1 MCGIAGILKLDGSE
15 VERPRVERMRD
26 ALEHR
31 GPDDAGVMIDGPIGL
46 GHHRLSI
53 IDLDTGHQPM
63 AGPRGDTWI
72 TYNGEIYNFRE
83 LRAELEAWGCTFS
96 TRSDTEVI
104 LQAYETF
111 GEDCVRK
118 LRGMFAFAI
127 WDGRRRK
134 LFLARDRLGIK
145 PFYYARREQEFL
157 FASEIKALIGAGS
170 VRPVLN
176 HAVLPEF
183 LANRFVAGD
192 ETFFRGVHKLL
203 PGRTLS
209 WTKAEGFRLRR
220 YWRLPSELDGSR
232 ASLEE
237 RAHELTG
244 RLEDAVRSHLVSDVP
259 VGLFLSGGIDS
270 SGLAA
275 LMAPMVAQPI
285 QSFAVGFQERGYNE
299 LDYARLAARSVGAE
313 HREVLVSPQEFFA
326 ALPRLVW
333 HEDKPI
339 AFPSSV
345 ALYFVSRL
353 AHAHVKVVMTGEGAD
368 ELFLGYNRYRVT
380 AWNERLGRPY
390 WALMPA
396 AAQKSVRNLVSRLP
410 RRLRRYAERSFLG
423 PAPGV
428 RGLFYE
434 NFATFPEPLRR
445 GLLRGGDGDDPHIEG
460 LRRYAEAPGGLLER
474 MCHADLQTYL
484 VELLMKQ
491 DRMSM
496 AASVESRV
504 PFLDHELVEYAAA
517 MPGHYKLR
525 GWRTKSV
532 LREAL
537 KGRVP
542 GPILTRRK
550 MGFPVPLGHWLRGP
564 FWPLVE
570 EFVIGPRALE
580 RGFFDADF
588 LRRLAEEH
596 RSGRGEHG
604 DRLWLL
610 MNLEIWQRVFLEAE
624 EPDAV
629 MEHASRREPLA
640 AVA

>member
-1 MCGIAGILKLDGSE
+1 MCGIAGILSLDGGG
-15 VERPRVERMRD
+15 VDRARLERMRD
-26 ALEHR
+26 VLAHR
-31 GPDDAGVMIDGPIGL
+31 GPDDAGVMLGDSIGL
-46 GHHRLSI
+46 SHRRLSI
-53 IDLDTGHQPM
+53 IDLSTGHQPM
-63 AGPRGDTWI
+63 ASRSGDTWI

-83 LRAELEAWGCTFS
+83 LRAELEAWGCIFRTH
-96 TRSDTEVI
+96 SDTEVI
-104 LQAYETF
+104 LEAYETF
-111 GEDCVRK
+111 GEDCVQR

-127 WDGRRRK
+127 WDARRGR

-145 PFYYARREQEFL
+145 PLYYARREREFL
-157 FASEIKALIGAGS
+157 FASEIKALLASGA
-170 VRPVLN
+170 VRPIMN
-176 HAVLPEF
+176 RAVLPEF
-183 LANRFVAGD
+183 LATRFVAGD
-192 ETFFRGVHKLL
+192 ETFFRGVCKLL

-209 WTKAEGFRLRR
+209 WSREDGFSERR
-220 YWRLPSELDGSR
+220 YWSPPAEIDASD

-237 RAHELTG
+237 RAAELAG

-259 VGLFLSGGIDS
+259 VGLFLSGGLDS

-275 LMAPMVAQPI
+275 LMAPMVGRPI
-285 QSFAVGFQERGYNE
+285 QSFAVGFAEREYND
-299 LDYARLAARSVGAE
+299 LDYARLAARAVGAE
-313 HREVLVSPQEFFA
+313 HREVVVSPREFFS

-339 AFPSSV
+339 AFPSSI

-353 AHAHVKVVMTGEGAD
+353 AQAHVKVVMTGEGSD
-368 ELFLGYNRYRVT
+368 ELFLGYNRYRVA

-390 WALMPA
+390 WALAPA
-396 AAQKSVRNLVSRLP
+396 SLQAGVRALLDRLP

-423 PAPGV
+423 PAPGA
-428 RGLFYE
+428 RGQFYE
-434 NFATFPEPLRR
+434 NFAVFPEPLRR
-445 GLLRGGDGDDPHIEG
+445 ALLGSTAGRDPYAEAM
-460 LRRYAEAPGGLLER
+460 RCYAEAPAGMLER

-517 MPGHYKLR
+517 MPGRYKLR

-542 GPILTRRK
+542 TPILTRRK
-550 MGFPVPLGHWLRGP
+550 MGFPVPIGRWLRGP

-570 EFVIGPRALE
+570 EFVLGPRTLG
-580 RGFFDADF
+580 RGLFDVGF
-588 LRRLAEEH
+588 LRQLAEEH

-610 MNLEIWQRVFLEAE
+610 MNLEIWQRVFLEGE
-624 EPDAV
+624 DTEGV
-629 MEHASRREPLA
+629 MVPIVQGVELGEA
-640 AVA
+640 A